1 MQHRKNVLTWC
12 ISMYHVIGLKQTCS
26 IQNITLKA
34 AKKLVAVHVYWEE
47 KFLISLLSKKF
58 DTSFQTSNG
67 VKLTA
72 RKPNRANRKQIEEIT
87 DVIMPTSLVQ
97 YMKLNINVG

>member
-47 KFLISLLSKKF
+47 KFLIS
-58 DTSFQTSNG
+58 
-67 VKLTA
+67 
-72 RKPNRANRKQIEEIT
+72 
-87 DVIMPTSLVQ
+87 
-97 YMKLNINVG
+97 